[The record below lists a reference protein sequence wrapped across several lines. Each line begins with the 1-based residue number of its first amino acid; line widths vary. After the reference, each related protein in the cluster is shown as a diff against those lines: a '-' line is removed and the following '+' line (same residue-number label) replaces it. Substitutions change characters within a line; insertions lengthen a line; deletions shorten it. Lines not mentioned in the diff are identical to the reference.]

1 MKRKRLNDDDHV
13 IFVSGFDKKHTVRD
27 VHKCFSK
34 YGKIKDVIK
43 KQNSKVLFLV
53 ISWLS
58 ARLLTSLSCFPVASY
73 QTIDEVNGASF
84 HTCSFQKLLE
94 PFFFQFYVCFEN
106 RQVAEHM
113 IALGSV
119 KFEEITIT
127 IKVSSLIFH
136 ENLRQQLS
144 K

>member
-1 MKRKRLNDDDHV
+1 MTM
-13 IFVSGFDKKHTVRD
+13 S
-27 VHKCFSK
+27 
-34 YGKIKDVIK
+34 
-43 KQNSKVLFLV
+43 
-53 ISWLS
+53 
-58 ARLLTSLSCFPVASY
+58 SLSLGLTKNTPYPTFINSFQNMVKLKMLLKSKTQRYYFQLYPEQPVFKFCFPVASY
-73 QTIDEVNGASF
+73 QTIDEVNGVSF
-84 HTCSFQKLLE
+84 HAYSFQKLLE

-136 ENLRQQLS
+136 KNLRQQLS